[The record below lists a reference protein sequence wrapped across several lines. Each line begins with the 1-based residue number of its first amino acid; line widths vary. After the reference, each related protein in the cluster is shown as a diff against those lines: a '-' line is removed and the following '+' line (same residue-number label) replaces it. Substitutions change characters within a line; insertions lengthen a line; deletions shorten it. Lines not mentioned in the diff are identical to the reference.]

1 MSSSA
6 FPDFES
12 HEPYPFQ
19 VLPDGV
25 HSADELT
32 FRERFVKDFP
42 DSQVRPTICHGFF
55 LLRREAQSQGL
66 TATQWVDG
74 SFVESKLEPGD
85 VDLVSFIDYDILNAL
100 APTVQTF
107 VEQTMNGGEA
117 TKAKY
122 QTHTFLV
129 PSCAPSHSFFPVF
142 EQLRGYWREWFGQTR
157 EEPIRPGPKLRSI
170 PKGIVELHLGD
181 PKLAPRIPT
190 ERRTK

>member
-12 HEPYPFQ
+12 HEPYPFR

-25 HSADELT
+25 HSADEST
-32 FRERFVKDFP
+32 FRARFVKDFA
-42 DSQVRPTICHGFF
+42 DSQVRSTICDGFF

-66 TATQWVDG
+66 IATQWVDG
-74 SFVESKLEPGD
+74 SFVESKLDPGD
-85 VDLVSFIDYDILNAL
+85 IDLVSFIDYDMLNAIMP
-100 APTVQTF
+100 AVQTF

-129 PSCAPSHSFFPVF
+129 PSCVPSHPFFPVF
-142 EQLRGYWREWFGQTR
+142 DQLRAYWREWFGQTR

-170 PKGIVELHLGD
+170 PKGIVELLLGD
-181 PKLAPRIPT
+181 PKSAPRIPT